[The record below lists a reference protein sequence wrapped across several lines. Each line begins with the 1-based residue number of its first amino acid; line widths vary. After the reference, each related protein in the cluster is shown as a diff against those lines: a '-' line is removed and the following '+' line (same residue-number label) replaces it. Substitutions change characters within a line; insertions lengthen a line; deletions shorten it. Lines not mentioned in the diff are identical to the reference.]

1 MRKVFLS
8 FTLGILL
15 SLSGITAN
23 SASAH
28 SGRTD
33 AYGCH
38 TCKTNCPS
46 YGLSY
51 GEYHCHNAPAIAPKP
66 TATPAL
72 PVTEKTAPT
81 IFIGIPKIKT
91 QLYQCAIVGNN
102 SSKIYHLKGS
112 SYIRSMVVSGKKCF
126 ATEDAAKKAGYRKAK
141 AQ

>member
-1 MRKVFLS
+1 MRKIFLS
-8 FTLGILL
+8 IFLGALVSFHGFTALPVG
-15 SLSGITAN
+15 
-23 SASAH
+23 AH

-38 TCKTNCPS
+38 TCRTNCPS

-51 GEYHCHNAPAIAPKP
+51 GEYHCHNAPAVAPKP
-66 TATPAL
+66 ATIPA
-72 PVTEKTAPT
+72 PTVTQKTAPT
-81 IFIGIPKIKT
+81 IFIGIPKTKT

-126 ATEDAAKKAGYRKAK
+126 ATEEAAKKAGYRKA
-141 AQ
+141 ASR